1 MTDYFSTHR
10 DKHGLIPTHC
20 FENEPHRGPRPL
32 AEFMSCEALIEF
44 FIMSRVIAAA
54 AEKVRSGRVLH

>member
-1 MTDYFSTHR
+1 
-10 DKHGLIPTHC
+10 
-20 FENEPHRGPRPL
+20 
-32 AEFMSCEALIEF
+32 MSCEALIEF